1 MLKTSDQAPD
11 FTVTLG
17 SGKQFTLS
25 EHRGRNVVLF
35 FFVRA
40 FTHG

>member
-1 MLKTSDQAPD
+1 MLKTGEQAPD
-11 FTVTLG
+11 FTITLG
-17 SGKQFTLS
+17 SGERFTLS
-25 EHRGRNVVLF
+25 DHRGRNVVVF

>member
-1 MLKTSDQAPD
+1 MLKIGTKAPD
-11 FTVTLG
+11 FTITLG
-17 SGKQFTLS
+17 SGKHFTLS
-25 EHRGRNVVLF
+25 EHRGRNVILF